1 MNEAARNGYRSNVP
15 NFLVNTYILSYL
27 YCIQYR
33 SYKYTVIEKYD
44 QLILYSAIN

>member
-1 MNEAARNGYRSNVP
+1 MNEAARNGCRSNVLD
-15 NFLVNTYILSYL
+15 FLVNIYILSYL

-33 SYKYTVIEKYD
+33 SYKYTAIEKYD

>member
-1 MNEAARNGYRSNVP
+1 MNEAARNGYRRNVP
-15 NFLVNTYILSYL
+15 DFLVNTYILSYL